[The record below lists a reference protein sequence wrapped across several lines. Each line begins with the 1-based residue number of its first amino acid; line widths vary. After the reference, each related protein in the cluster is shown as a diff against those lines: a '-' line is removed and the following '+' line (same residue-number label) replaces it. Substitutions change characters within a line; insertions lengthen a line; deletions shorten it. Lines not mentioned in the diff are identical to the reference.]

1 MRNACYEAL
10 RCRSHWVS
18 YLLCFRERHQVR
30 QYFSDSSFYAKDVS
44 SRDFCDGGF
53 ICDDFSP
60 SAATVKVSKQLL
72 LLLE

>member
-1 MRNACYEAL
+1 MCNASLQSFYVPIA
-10 RCRSHWVS
+10 
-18 YLLCFRERHQVR
+18 LCFRRYHQVR

-44 SRDFCDGGF
+44 SRGFCDGGF

-72 LLLE
+72 LPISLAC